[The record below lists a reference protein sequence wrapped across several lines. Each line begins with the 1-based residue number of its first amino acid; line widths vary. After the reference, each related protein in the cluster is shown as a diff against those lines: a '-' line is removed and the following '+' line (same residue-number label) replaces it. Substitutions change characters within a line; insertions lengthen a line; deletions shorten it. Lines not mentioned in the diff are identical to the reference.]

1 MNSVQIR
8 LYDLFRKELNLP
20 DDKAAAL
27 VSAVGEV
34 VEQEFKN
41 EKQTPLTKD
50 DIQTVKE
57 DIQSVKEDILT
68 IKDSIHVL
76 ELKVEQT
83 KGDIYKAIF
92 WTGILQLLSI
102 LGGVLVILKFIH

>member
-20 DDKAAAL
+20 DDKAAAF
-27 VSAVGEV
+27 VAAVEEV
-34 VEQEFKN
+34 VEWELKN
-41 EKQTPLTKD
+41 EKQTLSTKE
-50 DIQTVKE
+50 DIQTVK
-57 DIQSVKEDILT
+57 
-68 IKDSIHVL
+68 DSIHLL
-76 ELKVEQT
+76 ELKIEQT

-102 LGGVLVILKFIH
+102 LGGVLAIVKFIH

>member
-1 MNSVQIR
+1 MNSVQIK

-20 DDKAAAL
+20 DDKAAAF

-34 VEQEFKN
+34 VEQGFKN
-41 EKQTPLTKD
+41 EKQTLSTKED
-50 DIQTVKE
+50 IRTVKEDIQTVKE
-57 DIQSVKEDILT
+57 
-68 IKDSIHVL
+68 SIHLV
-76 ELKVEQT
+76 ELKLEQT

-102 LGGVLVILKFIH
+102 PGGVLAIVKFMQ